1 MNWVSEIGFS
11 GTWNQPKNG
20 LKRQVEQDFF
30 FIFAKFFDIFDY
42 FSKFRSTFGE
52 LHFEKSSKIC
62 QKITKNKEK

>member
-20 LKRQVEQDFF
+20 LKRQVEQGFSSF
-30 FIFAKFFDIFDY
+30 LPNFFDIFDY

-62 QKITKNKEK
+62 QKNNKK